1 VHEDNGMYNPIGFGI
16 DIETGGHV
24 FQLVMTNSRGLTE
37 RAWLNETSGNFW
49 DGHICLGFNITRTFQ
64 IVKRK

>member
-1 VHEDNGMYNPIGFGI
+1 
-16 DIETGGHV
+16 
-24 FQLVMTNSRGLTE
+24 LVMTNTRGLTE
-37 RAWLNETSGNFW
+37 RAWLTETTGNFW